1 MAATKRKLLGMLT
14 PSSNTV
20 LEPVT
25 SAMVAEL
32 EGVSAHFGR
41 FRVTE
46 ISLSDAAL
54 GQFDNGPLLEASRL
68 LADARVD
75 VIAWNGTSGGW
86 LGLDADRKLCEE
98 ITEATGIP
106 ATTSTLA
113 LAEAFRAAGVSRYG
127 LATPYLDA
135 IQQKIVANFETEGF
149 SCVAER
155 HLNDRGNFS
164 FSEVTENQIA
174 GMVREVATSSPEAI
188 AIYCTNLRGAP
199 IVDRLEREVGTP
211 IFDSISVVVW
221 KSLLI
226 VGVDPRAIK
235 GWGRL
240 FEDES
245 LTSRKVQHA

>member
-1 MAATKRKLLGMLT
+1 MATKKRTLLGMLT

-20 LEPVT
+20 LEPIT
-25 SAMVAEL
+25 SAMVTGLA
-32 EGVSAHFGR
+32 GVSAHFGR

-46 ISLSDAAL
+46 ISLSDTAL

-98 ITEATGIP
+98 ITDATGIP

-113 LAEAFRAAGVSRYG
+113 LAEAFRAAGATRYG

-149 SCVAER
+149 ACVAER

-164 FSEVTENQIA
+164 FSEVTEEQIT
-174 GMVREVATSSPEAI
+174 GMVREVAADAPEAI

-199 IVDRLEREVGTP
+199 IVDELEREIGIP

-226 VGVDPRAIK
+226 AGVDPHGVK

-240 FEDES
+240 FSDEA
-245 LTSRKVQHA
+245 LTAPKVQHA